1 MRHRLVETIYP
12 KDYSKT
18 KVTVWSWIMNMLG
31 LQRQIIADSG
41 ALDTQILVYP
51 WHIMQLDADKLLI
64 ISRR

>member
-1 MRHRLVETIYP
+1 MRCRLVETIYP

-18 KVTVWSWIMNMLG
+18 KVTVWSWIVNMLG
-31 LQRQIIADSG
+31 LQRQTIADSG
-41 ALDTQILVYP
+41 APDTHILDFP